1 MLQDDDH
8 SICGHTMRPNKLE
21 VGQGFADVSRGE
33 VGKGRGPL
41 AIVIIVVVR
50 DRLEVEVTHLSFV
63 GIEVGSSGYQL
74 PANQLAAQLYIESAQ
89 QQINARVGGGV

>member
-8 SICGHTMRPNKLE
+8 PICGHTMRPNKLE
-21 VGQGFADVSRGE
+21 VGQRFTDVGRGE

-50 DRLEVEVTHLSFV
+50 DRLEVEVTHLRFV
-63 GIEVGSSGYQL
+63 EVVVGSSDYQL
-74 PANQLAAQLYIESAQ
+74 PANWRNI
-89 QQINARVGGGV
+89 IMK